1 LNVASAAQAA
11 ETMTEA
17 LSDVAGAAT
26 KTQTSAEVVLD
37 TSQSVEAA
45 VADLRRHIETFLK
58 GVAA

>member
-1 LNVASAAQAA
+1 
-11 ETMTEA
+11 MTEA

>member
-1 LNVASAAQAA
+1 
-11 ETMTEA
+11 
-17 LSDVAGAAT
+17 
-26 KTQTSAEVVLD
+26 VLD